1 MPVTLS
7 YDTALELAQLAG
19 LVLSEPDVDAA
30 LGRVTRVAVSVVPRC
45 HGASLTMRR
54 DGVPTAPASDG
65 DWAFGLDELQFA
77 EQEGPCLNCLREGS
91 VMRVRDL
98 STDERF
104 PSYGP
109 RAAERGARSALSLPL
124 AADGRTVGALN
135 LYSREVDAFA
145 REDVALGE
153 LLAAHAALAVQAA
166 VAYYSSRD
174 LADQMRSAMASRA
187 AIEQAKGVLVAQR
200 RIPPEEA
207 FERLVEL
214 SQTTNRKLRDVAA
227 EVVATAASPGPP
239 VRSAN
244 DEPARDLRAD
254 AQG

>member
-1 MPVTLS
+1 MTLS

-30 LGRVTRVAVSVVPRC
+30 LARVTQVAVRVVPAC
-45 HGASLTMRR
+45 DGASLTMRR

-65 DWAFGLDELQFA
+65 DWASELDELQFA

-91 VMRVRDL
+91 VMRARDL
-98 STDERF
+98 ATDERF

-124 AADGRTVGALN
+124 AADGRTVGVLN
-135 LYSREVDAFA
+135 LYSREVDAFD
-145 REDVALGE
+145 REALALGE

-187 AIEQAKGVLVAQR
+187 TIEQAKGVLVAQSGVTL
-200 RIPPEEA
+200 EEA
-207 FERLVEL
+207 FERLVDL
-214 SQTTNRKLRDVAA
+214 SQTANRKLREVAT
-227 EVVATAASPGPP
+227 EVVAAATAATADGDAADGATGPG
-239 VRSAN
+239 
-244 DEPARDLRAD
+244 LGAD

>member
-1 MPVTLS
+1 MALT
-7 YDTALELAQLAG
+7 YDTAHELAQLAG

-30 LGRVTRVAVSVVPRC
+30 LTRVTQVAVSVVDSC

-54 DGVPTAPASDG
+54 AGVPDAPASSD
-65 DWAFGLDELQFA
+65 DWALGLDELQFA

-98 STDERF
+98 DEDERF

-109 RAAERGARSALSLPL
+109 RAAERGALSALSLPM

-135 LYSREVDAFA
+135 LYSRDRDAFG
-145 REDVALGE
+145 REELALGE

-174 LADQMRSAMASRA
+174 LAGQMQSAMGSRA
-187 AIEQAKGVLVAQR
+187 LIEQAKGVLVAR
-200 RIPPEEA
+200 ERIAPDAA
-207 FERLVEL
+207 FERLVAA
-214 SQTTNRKLRDVAA
+214 SQAANRKLRDIAA
-227 EVVATAASPGPP
+227 ELVAEAGGVARATA
-239 VRSAN
+239 
-244 DEPARDLRAD
+244 
-254 AQG
+254 

>member
-1 MPVTLS
+1 LT

-30 LGRVTRVAVSVVPRC
+30 LTRVTQVAVSVMEPC
-45 HGASLTMRR
+45 DGASLTMRR
-54 DGVPTAPASDG
+54 AGVPDAPAASNA
-65 DWAFGLDELQFA
+65 WALGLDELQFA

-98 STDERF
+98 AGDERF

-109 RAAERGARSALSLPL
+109 RAAERGAVSALSLPM

-135 LYSREVDAFA
+135 LYSRGRDAFG
-145 REDVALGE
+145 REELALGE

-174 LADQMRSAMASRA
+174 LADQMRSAMGSRA
-187 AIEQAKGVLVAQR
+187 LIEQAKGVLVAR
-200 RIPPEEA
+200 ERIDPETA
-207 FERLVEL
+207 FERLVAR
-214 SQTTNRKLRDVAA
+214 SQGANRKLRDIAADLVA
-227 EVVATAASPGPP
+227 EASG
-239 VRSAN
+239 A
-244 DEPARDLRAD
+244 
-254 AQG
+254 